1 MTVTISLPFDKLRV
15 NGRCYHLIAM
25 REVHVDQIRDSVSQL
40 CQDAATQLPED
51 VLDSLKQA
59 RESEESPLGVIVLD
73 QILENAEL
81 AGEER
86 LPLCQDTGTT
96 VIFLEVGQDVHIV
109 GGALTD
115 ALREGVGAGYTEG
128 RLRASIVEQP
138 FSARL
143 NTKDNTPPV
152 VHTEIV
158 PGDKLRITVMPKG
171 SGCENMSRF
180 TTMLPAAGKPAIEEF
195 VLRTV
200 EESGG
205 NPCPPIIVGVGIGG
219 TAEHSMYLAKRSLT
233 RKVGEPN
240 ADVETAEFEAEL
252 LEKVNALGLGPQAVG
267 GRNTALA
274 VHVETYPTHIAALPV
289 AVNLQCHSARLKE
302 VTL

>member
-1 MTVTISLPFDKLRV
+1 
-15 NGRCYHLIAM
+15 M
-25 REVHVDQIRDSVSQL
+25 REVHVDQIRDSVSRL
-40 CQDAATQLPED
+40 CQDAATQLPDD

-59 RESEESPLGVIVLD
+59 RESEASPLGVIVLD

-81 AGEER
+81 AGKER

-138 FSARL
+138 FSARV

-158 PGDKLRITVMPKG
+158 PGGKLRITVMPKG

-180 TTMLPAAGKPAIEEF
+180 TMMLPAAGKAAITQF
-195 VLRTV
+195 VLETV

-205 NPCPPIIVGVGIGG
+205 NPCPPLIVGVGIGG

-233 RKVGEPN
+233 REVDEPN
-240 ADVETAEFEAEL
+240 PDPETAEFEAEL
-252 LEKVNALGLGPQAVG
+252 LKKVNALGLGPQAVG

-274 VHVETYPTHIAALPV
+274 VHMATYPTHITALPV